1 VKKMLQKLEK
11 KKMVVTGDHAAAYGA
26 LLCDVDVVAAYPI
39 TPQTYIVEDFSTFV
53 NDGITDAEFIKVES
67 EHSAMSAT
75 IAAEAAGART
85 FTATSSQGLALM
97 HEMLFVAAALR
108 MPIVMP
114 VVNRTLAAP
123 IGIWCEYND
132 TMPERDTGWM
142 QVYCE
147 NNQEVLDMIIQSYKI
162 AEHKDVLLPIMPTLD
177 AFILSHTVEPVDAP
191 SSDEVMEFLPP
202 YEPEAILDTEKPMTI
217 GSFAPPE
224 YIQEVRYQN
233 EQAMQNAKRVIKE
246 VNDEF
251 AAKFG
256 RDYYGL
262 VEEYRCDD
270 ADAVVIT
277 LGTVTGTA
285 REVVDEMRNEGKKVG
300 LVKLRFFRPFPIEE
314 LRKIASHVNA
324 IGVYDRSISFGSG
337 GPTFIE
343 VRNALYGYDLPVI
356 NFLAGLGGRD
366 VVKADVRKMFEK
378 TLKAA
383 EEGRVEKEIVWIGTR
398 GVEE

>member
-1 VKKMLQKLEK
+1 MIQKLER
-11 KKMVVTGDHAAAYGA
+11 KKMVVTGDYIAAYGA
-26 LLCDVDVVAAYPI
+26 MLCDVDVVAAYPI

-75 IAAEAAGART
+75 IAAQAAGART

-147 NNQEVLDMIIQSYKI
+147 TNQEVLDMIIQSYKI

-177 AFILSHTVEPVDAP
+177 AFILSHTVEPVDVP

-224 YIQEVRYQN
+224 YIQEIRYQN
-233 EQAMQNAKRVIKE
+233 EQAMQNARRVIKE

-256 RDYYGL
+256 RDYNGL

-270 ADAVVIT
+270 ADAVVVT

-314 LRKIASHVNA
+314 LRGIASRVKA
-324 IGVYDRSISFGSG
+324 LGVYDRSISFGSG

-343 VRNALYGYDLPVI
+343 VRSALYGYDLPVV

-383 EEGRVEKEIVWIGTR
+383 EDGKVEKEIVWIGTR

>member
-1 VKKMLQKLEK
+1 MIQKLER
-11 KKMVVTGDHAAAYGA
+11 KKMVVTGDYIAAYGA
-26 LLCDVDVVAAYPI
+26 MLCDVDVVAAYPI

-75 IAAEAAGART
+75 IAAQAAGART

-147 NNQEVLDMIIQSYKI
+147 TNQEVLDMIIQSYKI

-177 AFILSHTVEPVDAP
+177 AFILSHTVEPVDVP

-224 YIQEVRYQN
+224 YIQEIRYQN
-233 EQAMQNAKRVIKE
+233 EQAMQNARRVIKE

-256 RDYYGL
+256 RDYNGL

-270 ADAVVIT
+270 ADAVVVT

-314 LRKIASHVNA
+314 LRGIASRVKA
-324 IGVYDRSISFGSG
+324 LGVYDRSISFGSG

-343 VRNALYGYDLPVI
+343 VRSALYGYDLPVV

-366 VVKADVRKMFEK
+366 VVKSDVRKMFEK

-383 EEGRVEKEIVWIGTR
+383 EDGKVEKEIVWIGTR